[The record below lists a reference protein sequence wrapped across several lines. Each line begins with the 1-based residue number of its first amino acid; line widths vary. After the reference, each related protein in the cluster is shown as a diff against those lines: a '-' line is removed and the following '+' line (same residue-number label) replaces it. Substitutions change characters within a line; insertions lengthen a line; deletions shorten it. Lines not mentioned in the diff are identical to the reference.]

1 MQIFSHEK
9 KNQLIRKNFNI
20 FIMAEHLSKKCAS
33 KYRPA
38 FLKATL
44 VQFKQGI
51 STFPNFWIF
60 HVRHTLKILQTL

>member
-1 MQIFSHEK
+1 MKRKI
-9 KNQLIRKNFNI
+9 NVIRKNFNI
-20 FIMAEHLSKKCAS
+20 FIMAEHLSNKRAS

-51 STFPNFWIF
+51 SAFPNFWIF